1 MLDDTTREELLERA
15 EAPAREAIRLHQ
27 FYAGKIEIWPKAAV
41 RDVDDFAYWYTP
53 GVAEPSLA
61 IAADPELSYELTGR
75 GNTIAIVTDGSR
87 VLGLGNI
94 SQEGAMPVME
104 GKALIYKLLGG
115 VDAVPICLGTQD
127 IGRLIR
133 AVKQLEPSF
142 GGINLEDIEH
152 PKCFDLLDKLRET
165 MRIPVWH
172 DDQQGTAAVTL
183 AGLIN
188 ALRVV
193 GKPLEAARIAVLGAG
208 AAGIACAR
216 FMIAAGVDP
225 DHLVMTDSTGI
236 LNRRRRDL
244 REKSRVAWEMALL
257 TNHAG
262 RSGGIAEA
270 MAGMDAVIAYT
281 TPGPGIIDPAWIRDM
296 APDPIVFACA
306 NPTPEIWPWEAH
318 EAGAAVVATGR
329 SDLENQINNSLAFP
343 QIFPRRARRT
353 DHDVADEMAI
363 AGAYELADYA
373 ADPEHGGLRANHL
386 LPTMDERDVVPRV
399 AAAVGTKAVEQ
410 KIARRPLSRDEL
422 MALARHHVDRAAAG
436 TAALMDGG
444 LIAPMPD
451 VPHPEIGAIDG

>member
-27 FYAGKIEIWPKAAV
+27 FYTGKIEIWPKAAV
-41 RDVDDFAYWYTP
+41 RDVEDFAYWYTP
-53 GVAEPSLA
+53 GVAEPCLA

-94 SQEGAMPVME
+94 GPEGAMPVME
-104 GKALIYKLLGG
+104 GKSLIYKLLGG

-152 PKCFDLLDKLRET
+152 PKCFDLLDKLREI

-193 GKPLEAARIAVLGAG
+193 GKPLESARIAVLGAG

-216 FMIAAGVDP
+216 FIIAAGVDP
-225 DHLVMTDSTGI
+225 DHVVMTDSTGI

-257 TNHAG
+257 TNHEG

-270 MAGMDAVIAYT
+270 MAGMDAVVAYT
-281 TPGPGIIDPAWIRDM
+281 TPGPGIIDPAWIGAM
-296 APDPIVFACA
+296 APQPIVFACA
-306 NPTPEIWPWEAH
+306 NPTPEIWPWEAR

-329 SDLENQINNSLAFP
+329 SDLENQINNAIAFP
-343 QIFPRRARRT
+343 GIFRGALDVRAT
-353 DHDVADEMAI
+353 SITDEMAI

-373 ADPEHGGLRANHL
+373 ADPARGGLRADHL

-399 AAAVGTKAVEQ
+399 AAAVGAQAVEQ
-410 KIARRPLSRDEL
+410 GIARRPLTRDEL
-422 MALARHHVDRAAAG
+422 MALARRHVDRAAAG
-436 TAALMDGG
+436 TAALMGGG

-451 VPHPEIGAIDG
+451 APHPALGAIDG

>member
-1 MLDDTTREELLERA
+1 MLDDTTREELLAKA
-15 EAPAREAIRLHQ
+15 EQPAREAIRLHQ
-27 FYAGKIEIWPKAAV
+27 FYAGKIEVWPKAAV

-53 GVAEPSLA
+53 GVAEPCLA
-61 IAADPELSYELTGR
+61 IAADRELSYELTGR
-75 GNTIAIVTDGSR
+75 GNTIAIVSDGSR

-94 SQEGAMPVME
+94 GPEGAMPVME

-152 PKCFDLLDKLRET
+152 PKCFELLDKLREI

-193 GKPLEAARIAVLGAG
+193 GKPLASARVAVLGAG
-208 AAGIACAR
+208 AASIACAR
-216 FMIAAGVDP
+216 FIIAAGVDP
-225 DHLVMTDSTGI
+225 DNVVLTDSTGI
-236 LNRRRRDL
+236 LNKRRRDL
-244 REKSRVAWEMALL
+244 RDKSRVAWELALL
-257 TNHAG
+257 TNGEG
-262 RSGGIAEA
+262 RAGGIADA
-270 MAGMDAVIAYT
+270 MRGMDAVIAYT
-281 TPGPGIIDPAWIRDM
+281 TPGPGIIDPAWIAGM
-296 APDPIVFACA
+296 AADPIVFACA
-306 NPTPEIWPWEAH
+306 NPTPEIWPWEAR

-343 QIFPRRARRT
+343 GIFRGALDVRAT
-353 DHDVADEMAI
+353 SITDEMAI

-373 ADPEHGGLRANHL
+373 ADPARGGLRADHL
-386 LPTMDERDVVPRV
+386 LPTMDEREVVPHV
-399 AAAVGTKAVEQ
+399 AAAVGAKAVEQ
-410 KIARRPLSRDEL
+410 GIARRPLTRDEL
-422 MALARHHVDRAAAG
+422 MQLARAHVERAGRG
-436 TAALMDGG
+436 TAELMRTG

-451 VPHPEIGAIDG
+451 APHPEMGAIDE

>member
-1 MLDDTTREELLERA
+1 MLDDTTREALLEKA

-53 GVAEPSLA
+53 GVAEPCLA
-61 IAADPELSYELTGR
+61 IAEDHELSYELTGR
-75 GNTIAIVTDGSR
+75 GNTIAIVSDGSR

-94 SQEGAMPVME
+94 GPEGAMPVME

-115 VDAVPICLGTQD
+115 VDAVPLCLGTQD

-152 PKCFDLLDKLRET
+152 PKCFDLLDKLREI

-193 GKPLEAARIAVLGAG
+193 GKPLAEARIAVLGAG

-216 FMIAAGVDP
+216 FIIAAGVDP
-225 DHLVMTDSTGI
+225 DHVVMTDSKGI

-257 TNHAG
+257 TNHEGRAG
-262 RSGGIAEA
+262 GSAEA
-270 MAGMDAVIAYT
+270 MAGMDAAIAYT
-281 TPGPGIIDPAWIRDM
+281 TPGPGVIQPAWIAGM

-306 NPTPEIWPWEAH
+306 NPTPEIWPWEAR

-329 SDLENQINNSLAFP
+329 SDMENQINNSLAFP
-343 QIFPRRARRT
+343 GIFRGALDVRAT
-353 DHDVADEMAI
+353 GITDEMAI
-363 AGAYELADYA
+363 AAAYELADFA
-373 ADPEHGGLRANHL
+373 ADPAHGGLRADHL
-386 LPTMDERDVVPRV
+386 LPTMDEREVVPRV
-399 AAAVGTKAVEQ
+399 AAAVGAKAVEQ
-410 KIARRPLSRDEL
+410 GIARRPLTRDEL
-422 MALARHHVDRAAAG
+422 MTLARAHVERAGRG
-436 TAALMDGG
+436 TQLLMDSG

-451 VPHPEIGAIDG
+451 APHPGMGAIDE